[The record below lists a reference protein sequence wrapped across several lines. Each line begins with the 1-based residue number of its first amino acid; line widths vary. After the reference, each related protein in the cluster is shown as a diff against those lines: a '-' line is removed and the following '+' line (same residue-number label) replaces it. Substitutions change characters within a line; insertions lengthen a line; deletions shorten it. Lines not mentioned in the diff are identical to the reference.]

1 MKKNLLKG
9 VMAMAFAM
17 FAMGTFAQGE
27 TKVLTASGDTW
38 VRSNSPSNTWGTQET
53 LEMKTD
59 ATNVQS
65 FYGLLSFD
73 VPATDDGYQVKSATL
88 RLVTNYKKGDSKMRL
103 YPLTSAVT
111 NKTTYND
118 VADQITSALEGEPI
132 AEFAMKG
139 DGTKAPFDKIS
150 KAFYTV
156 DAWTNNIDVTA
167 SVKPLAG
174 ATFSVFIAKV
184 MDQAGTSNK
193 IYSSRAKDVINTKV
207 TPNVTFKG
215 EDLVPQLTIV
225 YEKSGTTGI
234 SPVNAEKI
242 DDDTYYNLQGVK
254 MNPNNLP
261 HGIYIHQ
268 GKKVVKSSKR
278 STQ

>member
-38 VRSNSPSNTWGTQET
+38 VRSNSPSDTWGTQET

-59 ATNVQS
+59 ATKNQN

-73 VPATDDGYQVKSATL
+73 VPATDDSYQVKSATL

-111 NKTTYND
+111 NETTYND

-150 KAFYTV
+150 EAFYTV
-156 DAWTNNIDVTA
+156 YAWTNNIDVTA

-184 MDQAGTSNK
+184 MDQAEKSNK
-193 IYSSRAKDVINTKV
+193 IYSSRATDVINTKV

-268 GKKVVKSSKR
+268 GKKVVK
-278 STQ
+278 

>member
-59 ATNVQS
+59 ATNGQS

-118 VADQITSALEGEPI
+118 VAVQITSALGGEPI

-139 DGTKAPFDKIS
+139 DGTKAPLDKIS
-150 KAFYTV
+150 EAFYTV

-184 MDQAGTSNK
+184 MDQPGKSNK
-193 IYSSRAKDVINTKV
+193 IYSSRAKDMTNT
-207 TPNVTFKG
+207 NITFKG

-242 DDDTYYNLQGVK
+242 DDDAYYNLQGVK

-268 GKKVVKSSKR
+268 GKKVVK
-278 STQ
+278 

>member
-1 MKKNLLKG
+1 
-9 VMAMAFAM
+9 MAFAM

-59 ATNVQS
+59 ATNDQN

-88 RLVTNYKKGDSKMRL
+88 RLVSQYKKGDSKMRL
-103 YPLTSAVT
+103 YPLSSAVT
-111 NKTTYND
+111 SKTTYNE
-118 VADQITSALEGEPI
+118 VADQITSALKGEPI

-150 KAFYTV
+150 EAFYSV
-156 DAWTNNIDVTA
+156 EAWTNNMDVTS

-184 MDQAGTSNK
+184 MDQPGTSNK
-193 IYSSRAKDVINTKV
+193 IYSSRAKDMTNT
-207 TPNVTFKG
+207 NITFKG

-268 GKKVVKSSKR
+268 GKKVVK
-278 STQ
+278 

>member
-59 ATNVQS
+59 ATNGQN

-73 VPATDDGYQVKSATL
+73 IPATDDGYQVKSATL
-88 RLVTNYKKGDSKMRL
+88 RLVSQYKKGDSKMRL
-103 YPLTSAVT
+103 YPLSSAVT
-111 NKTTYND
+111 SKTTYNE
-118 VADQITSALEGEPI
+118 VADQITSALVGEPI

-150 KAFYTV
+150 EAFYSV
-156 DAWTNNIDVTA
+156 EAWTNNMDVTS

-184 MDQAGTSNK
+184 MDQPGTSNK
-193 IYSSRAKDVINTKV
+193 IYSSRAKDMTNT
-207 TPNVTFKG
+207 NITFKG

-225 YEKSGTTGI
+225 YEKSGTTAI

-268 GKKVVKSSKR
+268 GKKVVK
-278 STQ
+278 

>member
-38 VRSNSPSNTWGTQET
+38 VRSNSPSDTWGTQET

-59 ATNVQS
+59 ATNSQS

-88 RLVTNYKKGDSKMRL
+88 RLVTYYKKGDSKMRL

-139 DGTKAPFDKIS
+139 DGTKAPVDKIS
-150 KAFYTV
+150 EAFYTV

-184 MDQAGTSNK
+184 MDQPGTSNK
-193 IYSSRAKDVINTKV
+193 IYSSRAKDMTNT
-207 TPNVTFKG
+207 NITFKG

-225 YEKSGTTGI
+225 YEKSGTTSI
-234 SPVNAEKI
+234 SLVNAEKI

-268 GKKVVKSSKR
+268 GKKVVK
-278 STQ
+278 

>member
-1 MKKNLLKG
+1 
-9 VMAMAFAM
+9 MAFAM

-59 ATNVQS
+59 ATNGQS

-118 VADQITSALEGEPI
+118 VAVQITSALGGEPI

-139 DGTKAPFDKIS
+139 DGTKAPLDKIS
-150 KAFYTV
+150 EAFYTV

-184 MDQAGTSNK
+184 MDQPGKSNK
-193 IYSSRAKDVINTKV
+193 IYSSRAKDMTNT
-207 TPNVTFKG
+207 NITFKG

-268 GKKVVKSSKR
+268 GKKVVK
-278 STQ
+278 

>member
-38 VRSNSPSNTWGTQET
+38 VRSSDPDNTWGRTTT

-59 ATNVQS
+59 VTNAQN
-65 FYGLLSFD
+65 FYGLMSFD
-73 VPATDDGYQVKSATL
+73 IPATDDGYQVKSVTL
-88 RLVTNYKKGDSKMRL
+88 RLVTNYKKGDSKMCL

-150 KAFYTV
+150 EAFYTV

-184 MDQAGTSNK
+184 MD
-193 IYSSRAKDVINTKV
+193 
-207 TPNVTFKG
+207 
-215 EDLVPQLTIV
+215 
-225 YEKSGTTGI
+225 
-234 SPVNAEKI
+234 
-242 DDDTYYNLQGVK
+242 
-254 MNPNNLP
+254 
-261 HGIYIHQ
+261 
-268 GKKVVKSSKR
+268 
-278 STQ
+278 

>member
-59 ATNVQS
+59 ATNGQN

-73 VPATDDGYQVKSATL
+73 IPATDDGYQVKSATL

-118 VADQITSALEGEPI
+118 VAVQITSALGGEPI

-150 KAFYTV
+150 EAFYTV

-184 MDQAGTSNK
+184 MDQPGTSNK
-193 IYSSRAKDVINTKV
+193 IYSSRAKDMTNT
-207 TPNVTFKG
+207 NITFKG

-234 SPVNAEKI
+234 SLVNAEKI

-268 GKKVVKSSKR
+268 GKKVVK
-278 STQ
+278 

>member
-1 MKKNLLKG
+1 
-9 VMAMAFAM
+9 
-17 FAMGTFAQGE
+17 
-27 TKVLTASGDTW
+27 
-38 VRSNSPSNTWGTQET
+38 
-53 LEMKTD
+53 
-59 ATNVQS
+59 
-65 FYGLLSFD
+65 
-73 VPATDDGYQVKSATL
+73 
-88 RLVTNYKKGDSKMRL
+88 MRL

-139 DGTKAPFDKIS
+139 DGTKAPVDKIS
-150 KAFYTV
+150 EAFYTV

-184 MDQAGTSNK
+184 MDQPGKSNK
-193 IYSSRAKDVINTKV
+193 IYSSRAKDMTNT
-207 TPNVTFKG
+207 NITFKG

-268 GKKVVKSSKR
+268 GKKVVK
-278 STQ
+278 

>member
-38 VRSNSPSNTWGTQET
+38 VRSNSPSDTWGTQET

-59 ATNVQS
+59 ATNSQS

-88 RLVTNYKKGDSKMRL
+88 RLVTYYKKGDSKMRL

-139 DGTKAPFDKIS
+139 DGTKAPVDKIS
-150 KAFYTV
+150 EAFYTV

-184 MDQAGTSNK
+184 MDQPGTSNK
-193 IYSSRAKDVINTKV
+193 IYSSRAKDMTNT
-207 TPNVTFKG
+207 NITFKG

-268 GKKVVKSSKR
+268 GKKVVK
-278 STQ
+278 

>member
-59 ATNVQS
+59 ATNGQN
-65 FYGLLSFD
+65 FYGLLSFA

-118 VADQITSALEGEPI
+118 VAVQITSALGGEPI

-139 DGTKAPFDKIS
+139 DGTKAPLDKIS
-150 KAFYTV
+150 EAFYSV
-156 DAWTNNIDVTA
+156 EAWTNNMDVTS

-184 MDQAGTSNK
+184 MDQPGKSNK
-193 IYSSRAKDVINTKV
+193 IYSSRAKDMTNT
-207 TPNVTFKG
+207 NITFKG

-268 GKKVVKSSKR
+268 GKKVVK
-278 STQ
+278 

>member
-38 VRSNSPSNTWGTQET
+38 VRSNSPSDTWGTQET

-59 ATNVQS
+59 ATNSQS

-88 RLVTNYKKGDSKMRL
+88 RLVTYYKKGDSKMRL

-139 DGTKAPFDKIS
+139 DGTKAPVDKIS
-150 KAFYTV
+150 EAFYTV

-184 MDQAGTSNK
+184 MDQPGTSNK
-193 IYSSRAKDVINTKV
+193 IYSSRAKDMTNT
-207 TPNVTFKG
+207 NITFKG

-242 DDDTYYNLQGVK
+242 DDDAYYNLQGVK

-268 GKKVVKSSKR
+268 GKKVVK
-278 STQ
+278 

>member
-1 MKKNLLKG
+1 
-9 VMAMAFAM
+9 MAFAM

-38 VRSNSPSNTWGTQET
+38 VRSSDPDKTYGITTT

-59 ATNVQS
+59 VTNAQN
-65 FYGLLSFD
+65 FYGLMSFD
-73 VPATDDGYQVKSATL
+73 IPATDDGYQVKSVTL
-88 RLVTNYKKGDSKMRL
+88 RLVTNYKKGDSKMRI
-103 YPLTSAVT
+103 YPLTSVVT

-150 KAFYTV
+150 EAFYTV

-174 ATFSVFIAKV
+174 ATFSFFIAKV
-184 MDQAGTSNK
+184 MDQAKKSNQ
-193 IYSSRAKDVINTKV
+193 IFSSRATDVTNTNI
-207 TPNVTFKG
+207 TPNITFKG

-268 GKKVVKSSKR
+268 GKKVVK
-278 STQ
+278 

>member
-59 ATNVQS
+59 ATNGQS
-65 FYGLLSFD
+65 FYGLLSFK

-88 RLVTNYKKGDSKMRL
+88 RLVTYYKKGDSKMRL

-118 VADQITSALEGEPI
+118 VADQITSALEDEPI

-139 DGTKAPFDKIS
+139 DGTKAPVDKIS
-150 KAFYTV
+150 EAFYTV

-167 SVKPLAG
+167 SVKPLAD

-184 MDQAGTSNK
+184 IDQPGKSNK
-193 IYSSRAKDVINTKV
+193 IYSSRAKDMTNT
-207 TPNVTFKG
+207 NITFKG

-268 GKKVVKSSKR
+268 GKKVVK
-278 STQ
+278 

>member
-38 VRSNSPSNTWGTQET
+38 VRSNNASNTWGTQET

-59 ATNVQS
+59 ATNGQS

-88 RLVTNYKKGDSKMRL
+88 RLVTNYKKGD
-103 YPLTSAVT
+103 
-111 NKTTYND
+111 
-118 VADQITSALEGEPI
+118 
-132 AEFAMKG
+132 
-139 DGTKAPFDKIS
+139 GTKAPFDKIS
-150 KAFYTV
+150 EAFYTV

-268 GKKVVKSSKR
+268 GKKVVK
-278 STQ
+278 

>member
-9 VMAMAFAM
+9 VMVMAFAM

-38 VRSNSPSNTWGTQET
+38 VRSSDPDKTWGSTTT

-59 ATNVQS
+59 VTNAQN
-65 FYGLLSFD
+65 FYGLMSFD
-73 VPATDDGYQVKSATL
+73 IPATDDGYQVKSVTL

-118 VADQITSALEGEPI
+118 VADQITFALEGEPI

-193 IYSSRAKDVINTKV
+193 IYLNSAT
-207 TPNVTFKG
+207 
-215 EDLVPQLTIV
+215 L
-225 YEKSGTTGI
+225 
-234 SPVNAEKI
+234 
-242 DDDTYYNLQGVK
+242 
-254 MNPNNLP
+254 
-261 HGIYIHQ
+261 
-268 GKKVVKSSKR
+268 
-278 STQ
+278 

>member
-59 ATNVQS
+59 ATNGQN

-73 VPATDDGYQVKSATL
+73 IPATDDGYQVKSATL
-88 RLVTNYKKGDSKMRL
+88 RLVTYYKKGDSKMRL

-139 DGTKAPFDKIS
+139 DGTKAPVDKIS
-150 KAFYTV
+150 EAFYTV

-184 MDQAGTSNK
+184 MNQAGTSNK
-193 IYSSRAKDVINTKV
+193 IYSSRAKDMTNTNI
-207 TPNVTFKG
+207 TSKG

-268 GKKVVKSSKR
+268 GKKVVK
-278 STQ
+278 

>member
-38 VRSNSPSNTWGTQET
+38 VRSNSPSDTWGTQET

-59 ATNVQS
+59 ATNSQS
-65 FYGLLSFD
+65 FYGLLSFA

-88 RLVTNYKKGDSKMRL
+88 RLVTYYKKGDSKMRL

-111 NKTTYND
+111 NKPTYND

-139 DGTKAPFDKIS
+139 DGTKAPVDKIS
-150 KAFYTV
+150 EAFYTV

-184 MDQAGTSNK
+184 MDQPGKSNK
-193 IYSSRAKDVINTKV
+193 IYSSRAKDMTNT
-207 TPNVTFKG
+207 NITFKG

-268 GKKVVKSSKR
+268 GKKVVK
-278 STQ
+278 

>member
-59 ATNVQS
+59 ATNGQN

-73 VPATDDGYQVKSATL
+73 IPATDDGYQVKSATL
-88 RLVTNYKKGDSKMRL
+88 RLVTYYKKGDSKMRL

-111 NKTTYND
+111 KTTYND

-139 DGTKAPFDKIS
+139 DGTKAPLDKIS
-150 KAFYTV
+150 EAFYTV

-184 MDQAGTSNK
+184 MDQPGKSNK
-193 IYSSRAKDVINTKV
+193 IYSSRAKDMTNT
-207 TPNVTFKG
+207 NITFKG

-268 GKKVVKSSKR
+268 GKKVVK
-278 STQ
+278 

>member
-59 ATNVQS
+59 ATNGQN

-73 VPATDDGYQVKSATL
+73 IPATDDGYQVKSATL
-88 RLVTNYKKGDSKMRL
+88 RLVSQYKKGDSKMRL
-103 YPLTSAVT
+103 YPLSSAVT
-111 NKTTYND
+111 SKTTYNE
-118 VADQITSALEGEPI
+118 VAGQITSALEGEPI

-139 DGTKAPFDKIS
+139 DGTKAPVDKIS
-150 KAFYTV
+150 EAFYTV

-184 MDQAGTSNK
+184 MDQAGKSNK
-193 IYSSRAKDVINTKV
+193 IYSSRAIDVINTKV
-207 TPNVTFKG
+207 PNITFKG
-215 EDLVPQLTIV
+215 DDLVPQLTIV

-242 DDDTYYNLQGVK
+242 DDDAYYNLQGVK

-268 GKKVVKSSKR
+268 GKKVVK
-278 STQ
+278 

>member
-17 FAMGTFAQGE
+17 FAIGTFAQVE

-59 ATNVQS
+59 ATNDQN

-73 VPATDDGYQVKSATL
+73 IPATDDGYQVKSATL

-139 DGTKAPFDKIS
+139 DGTKAPLDKIS
-150 KAFYTV
+150 EAFYTV

-174 ATFSVFIAKV
+174 ATLSVFIAKV
-184 MDQAGTSNK
+184 MD
-193 IYSSRAKDVINTKV
+193 
-207 TPNVTFKG
+207 
-215 EDLVPQLTIV
+215 
-225 YEKSGTTGI
+225 
-234 SPVNAEKI
+234 
-242 DDDTYYNLQGVK
+242 
-254 MNPNNLP
+254 
-261 HGIYIHQ
+261 
-268 GKKVVKSSKR
+268 
-278 STQ
+278 

>member
-59 ATNVQS
+59 ATNDQN

-88 RLVTNYKKGDSKMRL
+88 RLVSQYKKGDSKMRL
-103 YPLTSAVT
+103 YPLSSAVT
-111 NKTTYND
+111 SKTTYNE
-118 VADQITSALEGEPI
+118 VAGQITSALEGEPI

-139 DGTKAPFDKIS
+139 DGTKAPFDEIS
-150 KAFYTV
+150 EAFYTV

-184 MDQAGTSNK
+184 MNQAGTSNK
-193 IYSSRAKDVINTKV
+193 IYSSRAKDMTNT
-207 TPNVTFKG
+207 NITFKG

-234 SPVNAEKI
+234 SLVNAEKI

-268 GKKVVKSSKR
+268 GKKVVK
-278 STQ
+278 

>member
-38 VRSNSPSNTWGTQET
+38 VRSNSPSDTWGTQET

-59 ATNVQS
+59 ATNSQS

-88 RLVTNYKKGDSKMRL
+88 RLVTYYKKGDSKMRL

-118 VADQITSALEGEPI
+118 VADRITSALEGEPI

-139 DGTKAPFDKIS
+139 DGTKAPVDKIS
-150 KAFYTV
+150 EAFYTV

-184 MDQAGTSNK
+184 MDQPGKSNK
-193 IYSSRAKDVINTKV
+193 IYSSRAKDMTNT
-207 TPNVTFKG
+207 NIIFKG

-268 GKKVVKSSKR
+268 GKKVVK
-278 STQ
+278 

>member
-38 VRSNSPSNTWGTQET
+38 VRSNSPSDTWGTQET

-59 ATNVQS
+59 ATNSQS

-88 RLVTNYKKGDSKMRL
+88 RLVTYYKKGDSKMRL

-139 DGTKAPFDKIS
+139 DGTKAPVDKIS
-150 KAFYTV
+150 EAFYTV

-193 IYSSRAKDVINTKV
+193 IYSSRAKDMTNT
-207 TPNVTFKG
+207 NITFKG

-234 SPVNAEKI
+234 SLVNAEKI
-242 DDDTYYNLQGVK
+242 DGDTYYNLQGVK

-261 HGIYIHQ
+261 HGIYIYQ
-268 GKKVVKSSKR
+268 GKKVVK
-278 STQ
+278 

>member
-38 VRSNSPSNTWGTQET
+38 VRSNSPSDTWGTQET

-59 ATNVQS
+59 ATNSQS

-88 RLVTNYKKGDSKMRL
+88 RLVTYYKKGDSKMRL

-139 DGTKAPFDKIS
+139 DGTKAPVDKIS
-150 KAFYTV
+150 EAFYTIN
-156 DAWTNNIDVTA
+156 AWTNNIDVTA

-184 MDQAGTSNK
+184 MDQAGKSNK
-193 IYSSRAKDVINTKV
+193 IYSSRAIDVINTKV
-207 TPNVTFKG
+207 PNITFKG

-225 YEKSGTTGI
+225 YEKSGTTGV
-234 SPVNAEKI
+234 SQVNAEKVA
-242 DDDTYYNLQGVK
+242 DDAYYNLQGVK

-268 GKKVVKSSKR
+268 GKKVVK
-278 STQ
+278 

>member
-9 VMAMAFAM
+9 VMAMALAM

-38 VRSNSPSNTWGTQET
+38 VRSNSPSKTWGTQET

-59 ATNVQS
+59 ATNGQN

-73 VPATDDGYQVKSATL
+73 VPATDDGFQVKSATL
-88 RLVTNYKKGDSKMRL
+88 RLVTNYKKGDSKMRI
-103 YPLTSAVT
+103 YALTSAVT

-118 VADQITSALEGEPI
+118 VADQITSALGGDPI

-139 DGTKAPFDKIS
+139 DGTKAPFDQIS
-150 KAFYTV
+150 EAFYSV
-156 DAWTNNIDVTA
+156 DAWTNDIDVTV
-167 SVKPLAG
+167 SVKQLTG

-184 MDQAGTSNK
+184 MNQAGVSNK
-193 IYSSRAKDVINTKV
+193 IYSSRAKDMTNTKF
-207 TPNVTFKG
+207 TPNITFKA

-225 YEKSGTTGI
+225 YEKSGTTGV
-234 SPVNAEKI
+234 SEVNAEKVA
-242 DDDTYYNLQGVK
+242 DDAYYNLQGVK

-268 GKKVVKSSKR
+268 GKKVVK
-278 STQ
+278 

>member
-59 ATNVQS
+59 ATNDQN
-65 FYGLLSFD
+65 FYGLLSFYI
-73 VPATDDGYQVKSATL
+73 PATDDGYQVKSATL
-88 RLVTNYKKGDSKMRL
+88 RLVTYYKKGDSKMRL

-118 VADQITSALEGEPI
+118 VADQITSALKGEPI

-139 DGTKAPFDKIS
+139 DGTKAPVDEIS
-150 KAFYTV
+150 EAFYTV

-184 MDQAGTSNK
+184 MNQAGKSNK
-193 IYSSRAKDVINTKV
+193 IYSSRAIDVINTKV
-207 TPNVTFKG
+207 PNITFKG

-234 SPVNAEKI
+234 SLVNAEKI

-268 GKKVVKSSKR
+268 GKKVVK
-278 STQ
+278 

>member
-59 ATNVQS
+59 ATNDQN

-73 VPATDDGYQVKSATL
+73 IPATDDGYQVKSATL
-88 RLVTNYKKGDSKMRL
+88 RLVSQYKKGDSKMRL
-103 YPLTSAVT
+103 YPLSSAVT
-111 NKTTYND
+111 SKTTYKD

-156 DAWTNNIDVTA
+156 NAWTNNIDVTA

-193 IYSSRAKDVINTKV
+193 IYSSRATDMTNTNI
-207 TPNVTFKG
+207 TPNITFKG

-234 SPVNAEKI
+234 SLVNAEKI

-268 GKKVVKSSKR
+268 GKKVVK
-278 STQ
+278 

>member
-38 VRSNSPSNTWGTQET
+38 VRSNSPSDTWGTQET

-59 ATNVQS
+59 ATNSQS
-65 FYGLLSFD
+65 FYGLLLFD

-88 RLVTNYKKGDSKMRL
+88 RLVTYYKKGDSKMRL

-139 DGTKAPFDKIS
+139 DGTKAPVDKIS
-150 KAFYTV
+150 EAFYTV

-184 MDQAGTSNK
+184 MDQPGTSNK
-193 IYSSRAKDVINTKV
+193 IYSSRAKDMTNT
-207 TPNVTFKG
+207 NITFKG

-234 SPVNAEKI
+234 SLVNAEKI

-268 GKKVVKSSKR
+268 GKKVVK
-278 STQ
+278 

>member
-1 MKKNLLKG
+1 MLPLISTERLRGRSSEKK
-9 VMAMAFAM
+9 
-17 FAMGTFAQGE
+17 
-27 TKVLTASGDTW
+27 
-38 VRSNSPSNTWGTQET
+38 TWGTQET

-59 ATNVQS
+59 ATNRQS
-65 FYGLLSFD
+65 FYGLLSFA

-150 KAFYTV
+150 EAFYTV
-156 DAWTNNIDVTA
+156 YAWTNNIDVTA

-184 MDQAGTSNK
+184 MDQAETSNK
-193 IYSSRAKDVINTKV
+193 IYSSRATDVN

-268 GKKVVKSSKR
+268 GKKVVK
-278 STQ
+278 

>member
-17 FAMGTFAQGE
+17 FTMGTFAQGE

-38 VRSNSPSNTWGTQET
+38 VRSNSPSNTWGAQET

-59 ATNVQS
+59 ATNSQS

-111 NKTTYND
+111 SKTTYND

-150 KAFYTV
+150 EAFYTV

-167 SVKPLAG
+167 SVKSLAG
-174 ATFSVFIAKV
+174 EVFSFFIAKV
-184 MDQAGTSNK
+184 MDQAGKSNQ
-193 IYSSRAKDVINTKV
+193 IFSSRATDVTNTKV
-207 TPNVTFKG
+207 TPDITFKG

-225 YEKSGTTGI
+225 YGKSGTTGI
-234 SPVNAEKI
+234 SQVNVEKVA
-242 DDDTYYNLQGVK
+242 DDAYYNLQGVK

-268 GKKVVKSSKR
+268 GKKVVK
-278 STQ
+278 

>member
-59 ATNVQS
+59 ATNGQN

-73 VPATDDGYQVKSATL
+73 IPATDDGYQVKSATL
-88 RLVTNYKKGDSKMRL
+88 RLVSQYKKGDSKMRL
-103 YPLTSAVT
+103 YPLSSAVT
-111 NKTTYND
+111 SKTTYNE

-139 DGTKAPFDKIS
+139 NAQNSLADKIAES
-150 KAFYTV
+150 FYPV
-156 DAWTNNIDVTA
+156 DTWTNNIDVTA
-167 SVKPLAG
+167 SVKSLAG
-174 ATFSVFIAKV
+174 EAFSFFIAKV
-184 MDQAGTSNK
+184 MDQAGKSNQ
-193 IYSSRAKDVINTKV
+193 IFSSRATDVTNTKI
-207 TPNVTFKG
+207 TPNITFKG

-225 YEKSGTTGI
+225 YEKSGTTAI
-234 SPVNAEKI
+234 SEVNAEKEI
-242 DDDTYYNLQGVK
+242 DDTYYNLQGVK

-268 GKKVVKSSKR
+268 GKKVVK
-278 STQ
+278 